1 MRIGL
6 SIPSSQPW
14 GDRAAVTAVAQE
26 ADRSGFDSVW
36 TADHLLAPL
45 GDLDEVGFERSR
57 YQWMTGRPADTQRVT
72 PQQYYGSNNWFLEGY
87 SVMAYLA
94 GVTERVRIGSSVV
107 VLPYRNPIVQARAV
121 QTIDVLSGGRISL
134 GVGAGHVRAESEAL
148 GVPYNERAAMTEEYI
163 RVMRAI
169 WAGDTA
175 SFHGRYFD
183 FDEAL
188 TLGRT
193 VQQPPP
199 IYYGGMAKAAIR
211 RAVRL
216 CDGWLASPAPMEPEQ
231 FKAGVDF
238 AREEARRI
246 GRAEPFEVIYIHTGR
261 LEEPDERIRARWS
274 EERMGAS
281 YDFPRNYSA
290 DELAD
295 RLRRYERAGVDEVV
309 VGFFSVDAEM
319 NLRQARAFAEK
330 VMPQLR

>member
-169 WAGDTA
+169 WAGR
-175 SFHGRYFD
+175 HRLLPR
-183 FDEAL
+183 AL
-188 TLGRT
+188 L
-193 VQQPPP
+193 
-199 IYYGGMAKAAIR
+199 
-211 RAVRL
+211 
-216 CDGWLASPAPMEPEQ
+216 
-231 FKAGVDF
+231 
-238 AREEARRI
+238 
-246 GRAEPFEVIYIHTGR
+246 
-261 LEEPDERIRARWS
+261 
-274 EERMGAS
+274 
-281 YDFPRNYSA
+281 
-290 DELAD
+290 
-295 RLRRYERAGVDEVV
+295 RLRRGADPGPDRAAAAPDLLRRHGQGGHPARRPALRRLARLARPHGARAVQGGRRLRPRGGPAHRPLRPVRGHLHPHRTLGGARRTHPGAV
-309 VGFFSVDAEM
+309 VGGAHGRL
-319 NLRQARAFAEK
+319 LRLP
-330 VMPQLR
+330 PQLLRRRACRPPAPL